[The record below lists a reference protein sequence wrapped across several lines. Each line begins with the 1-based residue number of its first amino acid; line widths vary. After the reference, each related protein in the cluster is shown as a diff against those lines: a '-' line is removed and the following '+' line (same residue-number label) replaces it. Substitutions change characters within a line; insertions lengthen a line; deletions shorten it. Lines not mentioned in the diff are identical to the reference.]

1 MTTPQDPIQP
11 TPEQPTPQQP
21 ATWPGWWVILGA
33 VIVLVVILAVVYL
46 GDGETDD
53 TTVTTVTTEDSGTTS
68 PEVATPRLRDRGSD
82 GDHGGGLAR
91 WPAEGWLAES
101 DSSVVWVVV
110 GLEALLVD
118 DDLMVVP
125 AECDQIVGVCG
136 SAL

>member
-53 TTVTTVTTEDSGTTS
+53 TTVTTVTNEETTVRRS
-68 PEVATPRLRDRGSD
+68 HYRGCGDRGSD
-82 GDHGGGLAR
+82 GDHGGRLAR
-91 WPAEGWLAES
+91 WPAEGRLAES

-125 AECDQIVGVCG
+125 AEGDQIFGVCG